1 MLKKFSRLLWIIYNV
16 DHCPPALT
24 ECRQD
29 SAFKMKIIM
38 KDNRLF
44 IMFTRFLW
52 IIYNVDHWPH
62 AQMPLPERVVKALRY
77 NTFTNTEAQFLWS
90 GWPNKKDAL
99 PFLKPWECIYVLKL
113 RLWAYFWGIE
123 NNALIWL
130 LQRVKGG
137 MMFLQNRNA
146 QNVLSTCFL
155 LALGVLGVG
164 MICSI
169 SKNLSLCCRKIKMMI
184 KFHVVRVVDHV
195 VPGAQDS
202 G

>member
-1 MLKKFSRLLWIIYNV
+1 MLKKFNRLLWIIYNV

-77 NTFTNTEAQFLWS
+77 NTSTNTEAQSLWS
-90 GWPNKKDAL
+90 AWPKKKDILPLFSKLTSCQGTAL
-99 PFLKPWECIYVLKL
+99 QYIYK
-113 RLWAYFWGIE
+113 YWGSVI
-123 NNALIWL
+123 
-130 LQRVKGG
+130 
-137 MMFLQNRNA
+137 F
-146 QNVLSTCFL
+146 
-155 LALGVLGVG
+155 
-164 MICSI
+164 
-169 SKNLSLCCRKIKMMI
+169 
-184 KFHVVRVVDHV
+184 VRVTKQEGCFAIFSWELNINVKVSQRNH
-195 VPGAQDS
+195 GNAFTF
-202 G
+202 